1 MLKYGVTHRLAT
13 VYHPQTIGQVE
24 VSNRGLKIILKRTV
38 GENRASWSDKLD
50 DALWAF
56 RTAFKTPIGCTPY
69 KLMDEK
75 ACHLPIELEHK
86 AYWAL
91 KHCNYDLLTA
101 SDHRKERVFNVDVKL
116 KTTEDIISNRSFME
130 VLVLNHY
137 VLVKNV
143 LHGKNSYDVFKG
155 RSPDINYFHVF
166 GCIVFIHNHRD
177 HLGKFDEKDDD
188 GFFVRYYPV
197 AKAFSVPHIIWQE
210 MEETYHVTF
219 NEVDEVITQT
229 SIEGDEINF
238 NKNRSYPDDKF
249 CHECLYVNFLSE
261 IEPKQGYKQEEGID
275 YDKTFT
281 PFTRLEAIRIFLAY
295 AAYMGFMV
303 YQMDVKSAF
312 LSGKLSKEGYV
323 QQPPR
328 FESGEFPNYV
338 CKLDKALYGL
348 KQAHRAWYET
358 PNFLIQYKL
367 VGGFDPNAY
376 LDSDYAGCNLDRMST
391 SGGCQILGGKLAC
404 WSAKKLNLVAISSA
418 EAEKVNVDDTADKSL
433 SRTSVQSVV
442 QPKAPTGKKSK
453 QKKTQSSSKPKTSHY
468 VRRSKTKETIADTQH
483 VEDLVATADTIKSL
497 DSSESAEE
505 LRNRPETVDA
515 IKETVLNIRSTA
527 SNNSQLL

>member
-1 MLKYGVTHRLAT
+1 
-13 VYHPQTIGQVE
+13 
-24 VSNRGLKIILKRTV
+24 
-38 GENRASWSDKLD
+38 
-50 DALWAF
+50 
-56 RTAFKTPIGCTPY
+56 
-69 KLMDEK
+69 
-75 ACHLPIELEHK
+75 
-86 AYWAL
+86 
-91 KHCNYDLLTA
+91 
-101 SDHRKERVFNVDVKL
+101 
-116 KTTEDIISNRSFME
+116 
-130 VLVLNHY
+130 
-137 VLVKNV
+137 
-143 LHGKNSYDVFKG
+143 HGKNSYDVFKG

-177 HLGKFDEKDDD
+177 HLGKFDEKDGD
-188 GFFVRYYPV
+188 GFFVRYSSV
-197 AKAFSVPHIIWQE
+197 AKAFSVPNIIWQE
-210 MEETYHVTF
+210 IEETYHVTF
-219 NEVDEVITQT
+219 NEVDE
-229 SIEGDEINF
+229 
-238 NKNRSYPDDKF
+238 
-249 CHECLYVNFLSE
+249 
-261 IEPKQGYKQEEGID
+261 GYKQEEVIG

-281 PFTRLEAIRIFLAY
+281 PVTRLKAIRIFLAY

-312 LSGKLSKEGYV
+312 SSGKLSKEGYV

-367 VGGFDPNAY
+367 DEYF
-376 LDSDYAGCNLDRMST
+376 R
-391 SGGCQILGGKLAC
+391 GCQILGGKLAC

-418 EAEKVNVDDTADKSL
+418 EAEYVATVGCCAQVPWIKSQLAYYDILYDKHEPTLILSSRKVNVDDTADKSL

-483 VEDLVATADTIKSL
+483 VEDLVATADTTKSL
-497 DSSESAEE
+497 DSS
-505 LRNRPETVDA
+505 
-515 IKETVLNIRSTA
+515 
-527 SNNSQLL
+527 